1 MAKKEE
7 HLTKL
12 VQTVKAKKFVNQ
24 YYKENDVMPALSL
37 VKGAKELTDD
47 DLANIQH
54 MMKVDNLVE
63 MAGDFEGGSIVVP
76 GENISNLDIP
86 ADNAIKKVQAN
97 FANEATINF
106 SSPKSVG
113 VVNLN
118 NEGVIETLTVN
129 APATSAITTITV
141 SANCGT
147 IIATNANVTVPAPY
161 TVEKIVLVT
170 EEGDTNNISVSA
182 NFAENANIS
191 TETSNPISIYNKNG
205 EENIPNLSL
214 DAENATVTLYNK
226 WNEVEAAVS
235 ENTLKINGKGHIN
248 KLTLVKGN
256 AVVSVARE
264 ADIEKVV
271 ANKELAAGT
280 SITYAKFDIT
290 NENSKGLGG
299 VGEMTLVENI
309 TRSLSLVSPL
319 VPDWDAVWNLNG
331 KTLEVTGTPKNG
343 VYFNRYSSN
352 LEVNGEGT
360 IHTESTYGFWNN
372 TTTGK
377 IIINGG
383 NIEAK
388 THAVYVEKGEIE
400 INGGTFKL
408 TNAGAAERDA
418 NGNLKFLINCL
429 DANYTAGKANII
441 VKGGKFYEFDPANNE
456 AEGAGTS
463 FVAKGYHSIMSE
475 EEGKKVYTVVK
486 D

>member
-24 YYKENDVMPALSL
+24 YYKEKGVMPALSL
-37 VKGAKELTDD
+37 VKSAKELTDD
-47 DLANIQH
+47 ELANIQH
-54 MMKVDNLVE
+54 MMEVDNLVE

-76 GENISNLDIP
+76 GENISSLDIP
-86 ADNAIKKVQAN
+86 ADNAIKKVQAS
-97 FANEATINF
+97 FASEAAINF

-147 IIATNANVTVPAPY
+147 IIATNANVIVPAPY
-161 TVEKIVLVT
+161 TVEKIVLIT
-170 EEGDTNNISVSA
+170 EEGDTNNISVKA

-235 ENTLKINGKGHIN
+235 ENTLKINGKSHIN

-290 NENSKGLGG
+290 NENSKELGG

-309 TRSLSLVSPL
+309 TRSSSLVSRVLP
-319 VPDWDAVWNLNG
+319 VWDAVWNLNG
-331 KTLEVTGTPKNG
+331 KTLEVTGTPKYG
-343 VYFNRYSSN
+343 VYLNEYSSN

-360 IHTESTYGFWNN
+360 IRAEGTYGLWNN

-377 IIINGG
+377 IVINGG
-383 NIEAK
+383 NIEAQ
-388 THAVYVEKGEIE
+388 THAAYAEKGEIE

-408 TNAGAAERDA
+408 TNADTAERDA

-429 DANYTAGKANII
+429 DANYKAGKANII